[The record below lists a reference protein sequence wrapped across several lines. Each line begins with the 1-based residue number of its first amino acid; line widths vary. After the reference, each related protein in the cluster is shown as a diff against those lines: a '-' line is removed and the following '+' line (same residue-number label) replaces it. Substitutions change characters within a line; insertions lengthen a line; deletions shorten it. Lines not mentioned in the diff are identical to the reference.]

1 MSKNK
6 VKIYLRNVKT
16 PFVFNLKPNKFLELL
31 NIIDEAEENEII
43 NIENIYFVKKE
54 FIYAI
59 FN

>member
-16 PFVFNLKPNKFLELL
+16 PFVFNLKLNKFLELL

>member
-16 PFVFNLKPNKFLELL
+16 PFVFNLKLNKFLELL

-54 FIYAI
+54 FIYAV